1 MAPIFLK
8 IQQKEYKFS
17 SKYIN
22 INFKKIKLKKV
33 IYL

>member
-8 IQQKEYKFS
+8 IQQKEWKFY

-22 INFKKIKLKKV
+22 IDLKGIQLKTM
-33 IYL
+33 I